1 MKKLIALA
9 LFVITHTAFAEIS
22 SPVIGRLDNGLDYA
36 ILPLHDNKGRLEIR
50 LRVNAGGIDE
60 NDTQAG
66 VAHMVE
72 HLVFRASDKHP
83 NGVMNHL
90 HDIGF
95 IRARHYNAVTTT
107 DSTTYMMTPPPKA
120 GLDGSLSALSQMM
133 FFAHITQSDLD
144 KERLIITE
152 EWRSGQG
159 VSARMDEQRKA
170 VIRAGSRS
178 VHSPVIGTLDSIT
191 TMPAHELQA
200 FYKTWY
206 APNNMNL
213 LIVGDIDPDEAK
225 AKIQE
230 YFGQIPAKPLPDRTG
245 DYYEPTLSDRL
256 VMTELHDNKS
266 GVSQVAHIL
275 RLDEQASRGDSDT
288 ARKNRLI
295 GRFALTFITKR
306 LQSEMNN
313 LPNGIKSV
321 VARKSDIGKHTVA
334 IGLFSSVDKDKHKD
348 GLQEIF
354 YQIKRLQDYPITQD
368 ELDEYKNDFQIQ
380 LDKAHAH
387 SEDRD
392 FAGWVQALVGTA
404 LVDKPYLPQKE
415 LAKISQPIVDN
426 LTIADIR
433 TRINTWLS
441 SPDRIVQYQAPH
453 TPHGSPP

>member
-1 MKKLIALA
+1 
-9 LFVITHTAFAEIS
+9 
-22 SPVIGRLDNGLDYA
+22 
-36 ILPLHDNKGRLEIR
+36 
-50 LRVNAGGIDE
+50 
-60 NDTQAG
+60 
-66 VAHMVE
+66 MVE

-178 VHSPVIGTLDSIT
+178 VRSPVIGTLDSIT

-295 GRFALTFITKR
+295 DRFALTLYYQTFAKR
-306 LQSEMNN
+306 NE
-313 LPNGIKSV
+313 
-321 VARKSDIGKHTVA
+321 
-334 IGLFSSVDKDKHKD
+334 
-348 GLQEIF
+348 
-354 YQIKRLQDYPITQD
+354 
-368 ELDEYKNDFQIQ
+368 
-380 LDKAHAH
+380 
-387 SEDRD
+387 
-392 FAGWVQALVGTA
+392 
-404 LVDKPYLPQKE
+404 
-415 LAKISQPIVDN
+415 
-426 LTIADIR
+426 
-433 TRINTWLS
+433 
-441 SPDRIVQYQAPH
+441 
-453 TPHGSPP
+453 